1 MNQVIEPEFKF
12 LATGSV
18 SIAQQKNHK
27 LIANVQVEPNFDR
40 NPIHAAATVT
50 GRQQQGQQERP
61 TQSVG
66 PTEETDQKKLN
77 QAKAAYN
84 KCIQVLN
91 KLQFPEEQSQQV
103 CQLLVESMILAVEDE
118 EEQDPNNQQQNN
130 LKQNSKK
137 PTGTPS
143 GNVTQQGPPMSGFV
157 GNTSTPSG
165 GTCAKT
171 AAILNKEIEIKT
183 AQVEKL
189 NTEVTTERQAHQS
202 RMNQI
207 TELENTVHR
216 LQLENY
222 LRKHIDSE
230 NMIKYQAMKFASKGF
245 NVDDLKDIY
254 EDIPVRIAS
263 NKTQHIP
270 KSKVRLRTASTDES
284 NNDSSRFNNVRE
296 TNEKLTN
303 AFFGISSNSNLYDDY
318 IG

>member
-1 MNQVIEPEFKF
+1 MEDGTEEPE
-12 LATGSV
+12 
-18 SIAQQKNHK
+18 
-27 LIANVQVEPNFDR
+27 
-40 NPIHAAATVT
+40 
-50 GRQQQGQQERP
+50 
-61 TQSVG
+61 
-66 PTEETDQKKLN
+66 
-77 QAKAAYN
+77 
-84 KCIQVLN
+84 
-91 KLQFPEEQSQQV
+91 
-103 CQLLVESMILAVEDE
+103 
-118 EEQDPNNQQQNN
+118 QQNTEQ
-130 LKQNSKK
+130 QNSKK
-137 PTGTPS
+137 PPGTPS

-157 GNTSTPSG
+157 GNTINGTTTPAT
-165 GTCAKT
+165 TCAKT
-171 AAILNKEIEIKT
+171 AAVLNKEIAIKT

-216 LQLENY
+216 LQLESY

-230 NMIKYQAMKFASKGF
+230 NMIHYQAMKFASKGF
-245 NVDDLKDIY
+245 SVDDLKDIY

-284 NNDSSRFNNVRE
+284 NYDNNSRFNNVRE

-303 AFFGISSNSNLYDDY
+303 AFFGISSNSNSNLYDDY